1 MCAHLRD
8 IYWIGRDFNSANA
21 PLHWAFTVLTT
32 LVDDRQYDLAE
43 DVAMRFFEAEEHC
56 DRHEQLKRT
65 RQWMRHLTDPAGEVM
80 PEPSETPMR
89 RTSTTAKLEVSN
101 SPAPHWMT
109 RSANNNS

>member
-43 DVAMRFFEAEEHC
+43 DVAVRFFEAEEHC

-65 RQWMRHLTDPAGEVM
+65 RQWMRRLTDPAGEVM
-80 PEPSETPMR
+80 ARAIRNANATDFYHREVGSEQL
-89 RTSTTAKLEVSN
+89 A
-101 SPAPHWMT
+101 SPALDDEIGQ
-109 RSANNNS
+109 